1 MLPIGLLL
9 AERRWPLRPVDRD
22 ARRLGTNAVFGL
34 LATVTEALLDV
45 PLARW
50 TARGSERRRWGL
62 SRLPSSAWR
71 TLAGVLWL
79 DWTLYLWHR
88 ATHRHPGLWRLHL
101 PHHLDP
107 AMDVTTAWRFHVAEL
122 LASLPFRAAQVASVG
137 VPEDALRLWQRLL
150 VISIS
155 FHHSNLR
162 LPEPMDRALG
172 WVVMTPR
179 LHGIHHSIPSG
190 AARLE
195 LVQRSHSL
203 GPAARDVSHGAA
215 GGDPARGG
223 GSASGARAGPFVEC
237 SARAPEVKRRGSIPR
252 VQLPGRD
259 PTDLLDERLDEK
271 RPAPVVPVPLTLY
284 GLLVALPWP
293 RPAWVEGR
301 RGDRTIPRRHERRR

>member
-1 MLPIGLLL
+1 MRAELRRIVRSLPWVLPIGLLL
-9 AERRWPLRPVDRD
+9 AERRWPLRPRDQD
-22 ARRLGTNAVFGL
+22 ARRLWTNAVFGL

-50 TARGSERRRWGL
+50 TARGSERRRWGF
-62 SRLPSSAWR
+62 SRLPGSAWR

-101 PHHLDP
+101 AHHLDP
-107 AMDVTTAWRFHVAEL
+107 AMDVTTAGRFHVAEL

-162 LPEPMDRALG
+162 LPEPMDHALG

-179 LHGIHHSIPSG
+179 LHGIHHSIRPELRDSNWSSG
-190 AARLE
+190 LTLWDRLHRTYRTE
-195 LVQRSHSL
+195 PRVVTRL
-203 GPAARDVSHGAA
+203 GVEGVP
-215 GGDPARGG
+215 PARELGRSL
-223 GSASGARAGPFVEC
+223 SA
-237 SARAPEVKRRGSIPR
+237 
-252 VQLPGRD
+252 
-259 PTDLLDERLDEK
+259 
-271 RPAPVVPVPLTLY
+271 PL
-284 GLLVALPWP
+284 AL
-293 RPAWVEGR
+293 RK
-301 RGDRTIPRRHERRR
+301 